1 MRDTRWRSTF
11 VLALPGLEH
20 VRGGDVVYWNEIL
33 PLLAL
38 IACVVGLIA
47 TTQFLKILGVDDGS
61 LNILRGISTALGAGL
76 VTYIG
81 YLFFNTMKKG
91 SGPQQKP

>member
-1 MRDTRWRSTF
+1 M
-11 VLALPGLEH
+11 
-20 VRGGDVVYWNEIL
+20 VYWNEIL

-38 IACVVGLIA
+38 IAAVVGLIA
-47 TTQFLKILGVDDGS
+47 VTQFLKILGVDDGG

-81 YLFFNTMKKG
+81 YLFFSSMKKG
-91 SGPQQKP
+91 GGNGPQQKP